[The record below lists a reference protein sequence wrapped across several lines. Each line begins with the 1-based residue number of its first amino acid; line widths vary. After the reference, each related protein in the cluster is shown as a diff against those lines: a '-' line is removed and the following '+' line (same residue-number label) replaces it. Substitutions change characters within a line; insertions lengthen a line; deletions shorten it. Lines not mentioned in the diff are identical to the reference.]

1 MIMDDVK
8 MVQKEGHT
16 NFNVISLT
24 QFIKCLMMAI
34 DKKEFITLLD
44 KYLGRGHFV
53 DVDKDGLLIFG
64 RKKRTPQTVTDEKE
78 DILNLLELKPELHLT
93 SMQIKWLNEWQ
104 QPQNTAPEPQQGLIG
119 LLPEQLKT
127 DEAVKIFQRAID
139 AKMIEKTATGL
150 KWLQMGRTG
159 WKSQLAYFGGKLYGY
174 KYSVYGN
181 IGGRVNYEGLEKLF
195 GVTRLERALRQAH
208 EAKKPQ
214 WWRKKIDA
222 IFE

>member
-1 MIMDDVK
+1 MIMDDIK
-8 MVQKEGHT
+8 LIQKEGHV
-16 NFNVISLT
+16 NFNVLSLMDL
-24 QFIKCLMMAI
+24 IKSLMITI
-34 DKKEFITLLD
+34 DKKEFIALLD
-44 KYLGRGHFV
+44 KYLGRGVFF
-53 DVDKDGLLIFG
+53 DADGHMIMIG
-64 RKKRTPQTVTDEKE
+64 RKERTPQTVTDEKE

-93 SMQIKWLNEWQ
+93 SMQVKWLNEWQ
-104 QPQNTAPEPQQGLIG
+104 PPQDTTPEPQQGLIG

-150 KWLQMGRTG
+150 KWLQMGHTG